1 MKKQTVRNCDGC
13 SARLNPARTM
23 VLGIGEPEV
32 IHYVCFPCALKL
44 SEGDKALDARATATA
59 SKRAHGVLAA

>member
-1 MKKQTVRNCDGC
+1 
-13 SARLNPARTM
+13 M
-23 VLGIGEPEV
+23 VLGIGEPEI